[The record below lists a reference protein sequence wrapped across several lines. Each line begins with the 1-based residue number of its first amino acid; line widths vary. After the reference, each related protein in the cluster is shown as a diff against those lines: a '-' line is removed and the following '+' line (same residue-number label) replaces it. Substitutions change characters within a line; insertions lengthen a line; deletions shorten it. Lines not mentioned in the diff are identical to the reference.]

1 LKYLR
6 KEKKMELDQIMEAYG
21 FKISSS
27 CSGFEWYVKRVE
39 VKGNDAF
46 VTITADDELH
56 LPESVDEPVIVSVTD
71 HNSGKD
77 LKTPQHFESLKY
89 YLDTLNPPS

>member
-1 LKYLR
+1 
-6 KEKKMELDQIMEAYG
+6 MELDQIMEAYG

-27 CSGFEWYVKRVE
+27 CSGFEWYVKSVE
-39 VKGNDAF
+39 YKGNDAF

-56 LPESVDEPVIVSVTD
+56 LPESVDEPVIVSITD
-71 HNSGKD
+71 NNSGNE
-77 LKTPQHFESLKY
+77 LEAPQPFESLKS

>member
-1 LKYLR
+1 
-6 KEKKMELDQIMEAYG
+6 MELDQTMETYG

-39 VKGNDAF
+39 YKGDDAF

-56 LPESVDEPVIVSVTD
+56 LPESVDEPVIVSITD
-71 HNSGKD
+71 HNSGNE
-77 LKTPQHFESLKY
+77 LETPQRFESLKS

>member
-1 LKYLR
+1 
-6 KEKKMELDQIMEAYG
+6 MELDHIMEAYG

-56 LPESVDEPVIVSVTD
+56 LPGSVDEPVIVSITD
-71 HNSGKD
+71 HNSGNE
-77 LKTPQHFESLKY
+77 LETPQRFESLKS

>member
-1 LKYLR
+1 
-6 KEKKMELDQIMEAYG
+6 MELDQIMEAYG

-39 VKGNDAF
+39 YKGNDAF

-56 LPESVDEPVIVSVTD
+56 LPESVDEPVIVSITD
-71 HNSGKD
+71 NNSGNE
-77 LKTPQHFESLKY
+77 LEAPQPFESLKS

>member
-1 LKYLR
+1 
-6 KEKKMELDQIMEAYG
+6 MELDQIMEAYG

-39 VKGNDAF
+39 HKGNDAF

-56 LPESVDEPVIVSVTD
+56 LPESVDEPVILNITD
-71 HNSGKD
+71 NNSGNE
-77 LKTPQHFESLKY
+77 LETPQRFESLKS